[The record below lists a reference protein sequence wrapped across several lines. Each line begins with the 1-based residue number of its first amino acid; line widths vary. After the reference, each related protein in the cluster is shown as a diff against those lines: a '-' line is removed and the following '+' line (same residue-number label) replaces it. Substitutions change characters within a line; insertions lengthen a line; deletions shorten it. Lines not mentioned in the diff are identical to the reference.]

1 MNTNRSPIPMFNS
14 VNPTPS
20 SVVTPN
26 LIRNGLLIV
35 LLILLVVGVSLAIYY
50 RQIINDY
57 FYPPAPPPPS
67 PPPPEE
73 NSVPPPP
80 QPVNPA
86 AAAMVEMV
94 LPERRQ
100 VFNISEN
107 RYTFYD
113 AEPLCKALGAELATY
128 DQVKEAYGNGGD
140 WCNYGWS
147 VGQMALYPTQEETW
161 KKLQSGPEGQRMSC
175 GTVGVNGGFFD
186 NPELR
191 FGVNCYGTKPVQKN
205 HDASVVSNN
214 DSYPQSPETIEFDKK
229 VSKFKSISD
238 TIGILPFKKNTWSA

>member
-1 MNTNRSPIPMFNS
+1 MFNS
-14 VNPTPS
+14 VNPTPL
-20 SVVTPN
+20 SVDKSN
-26 LIRNGLLIV
+26 LIRNGMLIV
-35 LLILLVVGVSLAIYY
+35 LLILLVVGVSLIIYY
-50 RQIINDY
+50 RQNIYDY
-57 FYPPAPPPPS
+57 FYPPPPPPPPS
-67 PPPPEE
+67 PPPPEPTYE
-73 NSVPPPP
+73 PPPP
-80 QPVNPA
+80 PPSPIDTA

-128 DQVKEAYGNGGD
+128 DQVKEAYAGGGD

-147 VGQMALYPTQEETW
+147 VGQMALYPTQDETW
-161 KKLQSGPEGQRMSC
+161 QKLQSGPEGQRMSC
-175 GTVGVNGGFFD
+175 GTVGINGGYFD

-238 TIGILPFKKNTWSA
+238 TIGILPFKKNAWSA